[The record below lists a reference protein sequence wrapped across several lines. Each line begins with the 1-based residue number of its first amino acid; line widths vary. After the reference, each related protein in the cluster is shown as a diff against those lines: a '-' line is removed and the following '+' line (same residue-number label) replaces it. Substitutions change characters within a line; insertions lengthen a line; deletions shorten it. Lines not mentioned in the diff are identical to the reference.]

1 MDVIKGQLKG
11 ICYFATSTFGNG
23 TSPTSAISLAEWL
36 DFKLN
41 DAEEDV
47 YERLNTTIET
57 QLQIEGENSSI
68 IHSILEKTIST
79 SERKPVRDRQIP
91 PLVSRTSKI
100 KLGRLP
106 SRKIS
111 IEQGKRRAGKTLSRR
126 ITMTNCAPTNSGFAE
141 LR

>member
-11 ICYFATSTFGNG
+11 ICYFVTSTFGNG
-23 TSPTSAISLAEWL
+23 TSPTSAVSLAEWL
-36 DFKLN
+36 DSKLN
-41 DAEEDV
+41 DVEEDI

-57 QLQIEGENSSI
+57 QLQVEEANSST
-68 IHSILEKTIST
+68 IHTISEKTIST
-79 SERKPVRDRQIP
+79 SERKPVRDGQIP
-91 PLVSRTSKI
+91 PLISRSSKI

-126 ITMTNCAPTNSGFAE
+126 ITMTNCAPTSSDFAE